1 MKGYDSHQIEDTI
14 VNISKSLHPTI
25 EVEKYTNILVMYCQW
40 CNFPKLSNNTENI
53 VTENTDNSNI
63 TYLPLP
69 CLGRMDSMHVVQALY
84 SGFDAVLAVG
94 CKKDSCKMDKIK
106 GNEVAEARINNLK
119 AMLKQL
125 SIDSK
130 LAVDFVRPEYV
141 NDFSS
146 SVNSFIKNLK
156 ISKEKGDK

>member
-14 VNISKSLHPTI
+14 VSISKSLHSNI
-25 EVEKYTNILVMYCQW
+25 QVEKCPNILVMYCQW
-40 CNFPKLSNNTENI
+40 CNFPKLSNNMENV
-53 VTENTDNSNI
+53 VTENAGDGNI

-69 CLGRMDSMHVVQALY
+69 CLGRMDSMHVIQAIY

-94 CKKDSCKMDKIK
+94 CIKDSCKMDKIK
-106 GNEVAEARINNLK
+106 GNEVAEARVKNLK
-119 AMLKQL
+119 AILKQL

-141 NDFSS
+141 NDFSG
-146 SVNSFIKNLK
+146 SVNSFIKKLK
-156 ISKEKGDK
+156 ISKENGDK